1 MKIFYRLLS
10 TALFLA
16 VPTVGAFAQS
26 APALLPPDQAFTMRM
41 ADASDG
47 YVSVIFHV
55 APGYRLYRD
64 RVNVTTPT
72 PGRMVYAVLKPPG
85 TMVYDAA
92 LGKSIETYDTDFRV
106 DVSISPTR
114 PTDLIVRIQGCAIA
128 AGVCYPPVERKFHLS
143 PRG

>member
-1 MKIFYRLLS
+1 MKALCRVLS

-16 VPTVGAFAQS
+16 VPAVSAFAQS
-26 APALLPPDQAFTMRM
+26 APGLLPPDQAFTMRM

-64 RVNVTTPT
+64 RVTVTTPT

-92 LGKSIETYDTDFRV
+92 LGKSVETYDSDFRV
-106 DVSISPTR
+106 DVSMSPTR
-114 PTDLIVRIQGCAIA
+114 PTDLVLRIQGCAVEP
-128 AGVCYPPVERKFHLS
+128 GVCYPPVERKFHLS